1 MKNLRLRHIGVMILV
16 LKLLLVVYMLAKILP
31 QALDPSFSFDTSF
44 YWFVLAGI
52 IAQTIDAT
60 LGMGYGVSCSTLLL
74 SLGIPPRVATASVH
88 TSAVFTAG
96 VSGLAHLR
104 FNNIDKQLFVR
115 LVFTGVLGAV
125 AGAYLISN
133 VIDGH
138 IIKPYIS
145 GYLLILGCVIVYK
158 GSQKKARENKEV
170 KRAEL
175 LALVGGFLDAI
186 GGGGWGPIVTSNI
199 INQGKNPRHAIG
211 TVNTAEFFVAFF
223 GTGIFLFFVGIDS
236 WQVILGLML
245 GGVLAAPIGAFLT
258 SKTDKLKKETMMIVV
273 GSFIIL
279 ISAYTIYK
287 SLH

>member
-1 MKNLRLRHIGVMILV
+1 MEKFRLRHIGAMILV
-16 LKLLLVVYMLAKILP
+16 LKSLLIIFLLATILP
-31 QALDPSFSFDTSF
+31 QIAEKGVSFDSSF
-44 YWFVLAGI
+44 YWFILAGVV
-52 IAQTIDAT
+52 AQTVDAS

-74 SLGIPPRVATASVH
+74 SLGIPPRVTTASVH

-104 FNNIDKQLFVR
+104 FNNIDKKLFLR

-125 AGAYLISN
+125 LGAYTISE
-133 VIDGH
+133 ILDGH
-138 IIKPYIS
+138 AIKPYIS
-145 GYLLILGCVIVYK
+145 GYLLILGCVIIYK
-158 GSQKKARENKEV
+158 GLIKKPKEHKEV
-170 KRAEL
+170 KHAEL

-245 GGVLAAPIGAFLT
+245 GGVLAAPIGAFIT
-258 SKTDKLKKETMMIVV
+258 SKTDKLNKNSMMTIV
-273 GSFIIL
+273 GSFIVL

-287 SLH
+287 SIH